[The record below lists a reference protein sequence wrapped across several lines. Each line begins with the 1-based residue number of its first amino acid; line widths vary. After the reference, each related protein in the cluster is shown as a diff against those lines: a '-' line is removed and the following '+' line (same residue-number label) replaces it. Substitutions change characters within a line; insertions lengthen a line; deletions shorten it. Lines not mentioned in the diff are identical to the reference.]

1 MNEPAASSAALTK
14 RVLFATIAAGGG
26 HVATARAMAEAL
38 ERHFPG
44 EFETRVSDFM
54 FDLGMLRED
63 RQHKELWRWALARP
77 QLVRTGQR
85 ILDSAPTLTRRYHRL
100 MLRRFSRTAA
110 DALRARPVDLVV
122 ANHGWLTVGL
132 TRAQQ
137 RHGLGIPVLSF
148 ATEPLDAS
156 ALWAEPAAEQ
166 FIVPSSAAKADLVR
180 LGVESDKVDVIGYPV
195 RDSFLNAPGKEAAR
209 HELGL
214 GEGFCCLVSLG
225 GEGVGEDPRPWISAL
240 LADGHRVVVLTGRN
254 PVLRRSLAPLAESW
268 PTLRL
273 EAYTDRVASFLAAAD
288 VVVGK
293 AGPAS
298 VFETLA
304 VGRPFIATGYAGLN
318 ELEVV
323 RFLARRRLGTLAK
336 TPRMVREAV
345 AEYREDP
352 GLLARSAEAARELD
366 LPGMSER
373 LARYIAS
380 YAHRGR
386 PDSRFVTEGLE

>member
-1 MNEPAASSAALTK
+1 MAQAAPR

-26 HVATARAMAEAL
+26 HVATALAMAEAL
-38 ERHFPG
+38 ARHLPG

-54 FDLGMLRED
+54 FDLGLLRED

-85 ILDSAPTLTRRYHRL
+85 ILDAAPTLTRRYHRL
-100 MLRRFSRTAA
+100 MLRRFSRAAA
-110 DALRARPVDLVV
+110 DELRAKPVDLIV

-137 RHGLGIPVLSF
+137 RHALATPVLSF

-166 FIVPSSAAKADLVR
+166 FVVPSGAAKSDLVR
-180 LGVESDKVDVIGYPV
+180 LGVRPEKVDVIGYPV
-195 RDSFLNAPGKEAAR
+195 RDDFLHAPTKEEAR
-209 HELGL
+209 SELGL
-214 GEGFCCLVSLG
+214 GPGFHCLVSLG
-225 GEGVGEDPRPWISAL
+225 GEGIGEDPRAWITGL
-240 LADGHRVVVLTGRN
+240 LEDGHQLVVLTGRN
-254 PVLRRSLAPLAESW
+254 PVLRRSLVPLAQRWSN
-268 PTLRL
+268 LRL
-273 EAYTDRVASFLAAAD
+273 EAYTDRVATFLAAAD

-298 VFETLA
+298 VFETMA

-323 RFLARRRLGTLAK
+323 RFLVRRRLGALMRS
-336 TPRMVREAV
+336 PEAV
-345 AEYREDP
+345 RQEVHRYRRDP
-352 GLLARSAEAARELD
+352 SRLDQVASAAAGLD

-380 YAHRGR
+380 YARGGGPER
-386 PDSRFVTEGLE
+386 SFITEGLH

>member
-1 MNEPAASSAALTK
+1 MTPAPR

-26 HVATARAMAEAL
+26 HVATALAMAEAL
-38 ERHFPG
+38 ARHLPG

-54 FDLGMLRED
+54 FDLGLLRED

-85 ILDSAPTLTRRYHRL
+85 ILDAAPTLTRRYHRL
-100 MLRRFSRTAA
+100 MLRRFSRAAA
-110 DALRARPVDLVV
+110 DELRARPVDLIV

-137 RHGLGIPVLSF
+137 RHALRTPVLSF

-166 FIVPSSAAKADLVR
+166 FVVPSAAAKSDLVR
-180 LGVESDKVDVIGYPV
+180 LGVRPEKVDVIGYPV
-195 RDSFLNAPGKEAAR
+195 RDDFLHAPTKEWAR
-209 HELGL
+209 SELGL
-214 GEGFCCLVSLG
+214 GAGFHCLVSLG
-225 GEGVGEDPRPWISAL
+225 GEAVGEDPRPWVRGL
-240 LADGHRVVVLTGRN
+240 LEDGLQLVVLTGRN
-254 PVLRRSLAPLAESW
+254 PVLRRSLAPLAERWAS
-268 PTLRL
+268 LRL
-273 EAYTDRVASFLAAAD
+273 EAFTDRVATFLAAAD

-323 RFLARRRLGTLAK
+323 RFLVRRRLGAL
-336 TPRMVREAV
+336 VRSPEAIRQEVDRYRRDPDRLEQV
-345 AEYREDP
+345 AT
-352 GLLARSAEAARELD
+352 AAAGLD

-380 YAHRGR
+380 YARGGR
-386 PDSRFVTEGLE
+386 PERSFITEGLH

>member
-1 MNEPAASSAALTK
+1 MAVSPPSK
-14 RVLFATIAAGGG
+14 RILFATIAAGGG
-26 HVATARAMAEAL
+26 HVATAMAMSEAL
-38 ERHFPG
+38 SRHMPG
-44 EFETRVSDFM
+44 MFETRVSDFM
-54 FDLGMLRED
+54 FDLGLLRED

-85 ILDSAPTLTRRYHRL
+85 ILDAAPTLTRRYHRL
-100 MLRRFSRTAA
+100 MLRKFSRAAA
-110 DALRARPVDLVV
+110 DELRARPVDLIV

-137 RHGLGIPVLSF
+137 RHGLRTPVLSF

-166 FIVPSSAAKADLVR
+166 FVVPSLAAKSDLVR
-180 LGVESDKVDVIGYPV
+180 LGVRPEKVDVIGYPV
-195 RDSFLNAPGKEAAR
+195 RDDFLRAPAKEEAR
-209 HELGL
+209 QELGL
-214 GEGFCCLVSLG
+214 GHGFHCLVSLG
-225 GEGVGEDPRPWISAL
+225 GEGIADDPREWISGL
-240 LADGHRVVVLTGRN
+240 LSDGVHLVVLTGRN
-254 PVLRRSLAPLAESW
+254 PVLRRNLAPLAEDW
-268 PTLRL
+268 PSLRL
-273 EAYTDRVASFLAAAD
+273 EPYTERVATFLAAAD

-323 RFLARRRLGTLAK
+323 RFLVRRRLGTLARA
-336 TPRMVREAV
+336 PAAVRAAV
-345 AEYREDP
+345 AEYRGAPERLDEV
-352 GLLARSAEAARELD
+352 ARSAARLD

-373 LARYIAS
+373 LARYIAT
-380 YAHRGR
+380 YALEGR
-386 PDSRFVTEGLE
+386 PDKSPITEGLH